1 MNRKSSDMVKV
12 PDIEGLEI
20 FAFSSDRAT
29 PPRFVGRTDELKVF
43 QLTLNGLW
51 KMWRTGKPGE
61 QVSWMGETF
70 LFQGAPGAG
79 KTAMLGRLE
88 FAQAKTP
95 ECDLQ
100 EHLPP
105 KTPVRVCDLD
115 LEDLKC
121 SADMKRKIAR
131 TFFPLDEKDKELDGK
146 EISSKGGGAGFN
158 PGPLTI
164 QWMAGK
170 SKEVPAS
177 VWDDIKDN
185 IRDFPWGHEPV
196 LVMADEVQ
204 NLGEEASDAL
214 DWLHKGKHGLPI
226 IPVFG
231 GLAWSAKR
239 LDELGISRKSL
250 HRVYTLKKLS
260 GKDCM
265 EAVQAFFD
273 KYKVIGDKAQRNKWA
288 QLIAEDC
295 MGWPQHLHAGMQGL
309 AEALVLAKGLLADT
323 DREFARKRARARRN
337 QYYNQRLGSPR
348 LKSRRYL
355 ATAAVERL
363 TCADMD
369 MTVAE
374 LGDEVEDIHTQ
385 AVSAKIARL
394 RLPAGMS
401 GEEFAETMLQAGLL
415 HEHEET
421 AELNVPIPCFTDY
434 MINFLEKWRKKNPHI
449 KTITN
454 PSAEEQNRSQT
465 GLEPGM

>member
-1 MNRKSSDMVKV
+1 MAKV
-12 PDIEGLEI
+12 PDIESLEI

-51 KMWRTGKPGE
+51 KMWREAKPGE
-61 QVSWMGETF
+61 QVPWMGETF

-79 KTAMLGRLE
+79 KTAMLGRLGL
-88 FAQAKTP
+88 AQANTP
-95 ECDLQ
+95 EVDLQ
-100 EHLPP
+100 ENLLP
-105 KTPVRVCDLD
+105 KTPVRVCA
-115 LEDLKC
+115 LEKG
-121 SADMKRKIAR
+121 DMKNMAFLKRRIAR
-131 TFFPLDEKDKELDGK
+131 TFFPGMNKDKELDGK

-158 PGPLTI
+158 LGPLTI
-164 QWMAGK
+164 QWMAG
-170 SKEVPAS
+170 
-177 VWDDIKDN
+177 
-185 IRDFPWGHEPV
+185 
-196 LVMADEVQ
+196 
-204 NLGEEASDAL
+204 
-214 DWLHKGKHGLPI
+214 
-226 IPVFG
+226 
-231 GLAWSAKR
+231 
-239 LDELGISRKSL
+239 KSL

-260 GKDCM
+260 EKDCM

-273 KYKVIGDKAQRNKWA
+273 KYKVIGDKAQRNKWG

-309 AEALVLAKGLLADT
+309 AEALVLAKGVLADT
-323 DREFARKRARARRN
+323 DREFARKRGRARRN

-434 MINFLEKWRKKNPHI
+434 MIDFLEKWRRKNPHI
-449 KTITN
+449 RTIIN
-454 PSAEEQNRSQT
+454 PSQT
-465 GLEPGM
+465 DFNPSVRGPNPSVRGPNPSVRGPNPSVRGPNPPSGGIPEPGMQAG